1 MCLGIS
7 CLCQHS
13 TSWAPGVQ
21 GAEPLGTKPAEYQ
34 TTVLNQQT
42 HKGGGVMRLNDPNTS
57 SGANHPDFREALRAG
72 ARPGQSV
79 GWKIGQPVRV
89 GQSVSQ
95 FVGRPVGVGRS
106 ASVGAICRR
115 GRSVGRSVGRAERYV
130 VGCVCCVCVGAG
142 WVHSV
147 RVTLG
152 PVWIRY
158 RKSLTPSRSW
168 VGLLCLCYVRRGWC
182 GSQRFHGPGGFS
194 G

>member
-1 MCLGIS
+1 
-7 CLCQHS
+7 
-13 TSWAPGVQ
+13 
-21 GAEPLGTKPAEYQ
+21 
-34 TTVLNQQT
+34 
-42 HKGGGVMRLNDPNTS
+42 MRLNDPNTS

-106 ASVGAICRR
+106 ASVGSIGRR
-115 GRSVGRSVGRAERYV
+115 GRSVGLNHVWSV
-130 VGCVCCVCVGAG
+130 VCVVCVLGQVG
-142 WVHSV
+142 SIRLGSH
-147 RVTLG
+147 LG